1 MSTDRPLFSV
11 ITPVY
16 EPPVSVL
23 RDMIDSV
30 RHQRFGD
37 WELVLVDDVSPSDE
51 VRDVLREAAQTDRR
65 ITVVERATNGGIVA
79 ASNDAVDR
87 ARGEFL
93 VLVDHDD
100 LLTADALEV
109 MARAIEADPNADYL
123 YSDEDKV
130 DADGRFYDLFRKP
143 DWSPERLRG
152 QMYTGHLSVMR
163 TALVRQV
170 GAFRAG
176 FDGSQ
181 DHDLALRVSERAAAV
196 VHVPEVLYHWRVVPG
211 SAAGDPNAKPYAWV
225 AGRNAVADHLE
236 RAGIDGTA
244 DYGPFPGYYR
254 VRRRLDPD
262 MLVSVIIPTR
272 GSTGLVWGQRRC
284 FVVEAVRSA
293 LARTDHR
300 NVEIVVVYDTPTPPE
315 VLAELRDVADDRLV
329 LVHYTEPFNFSAKC
343 NVGFLAAHGEAIVL
357 LNDDMEVVS
366 DGWLEQ
372 LVAPL
377 AEPGVGMTG
386 AHLLYSDGTMQHAG
400 LVFRR
405 NHYGHAFLGALENDS
420 AEFGAML
427 VNREAS
433 GLTAACVALPRA
445 VYEQVGGLCEEL
457 PGSFNDVDLSFKVR
471 HAGYRLVWL
480 VDVKLYHFES
490 RTRDKTVRDW
500 EHHFVMDR
508 WTTPDKDPYLPTLA
522 PPG

>member
-1 MSTDRPLFSV
+1 MSDARPLFSL

-16 EPPVSVL
+16 QPPL
-23 RDMIDSV
+23 DALTELIDSV
-30 RHQRFGD
+30 RAQTFQD
-37 WELVLVDDVSPSDE
+37 WELILVDDVSPSDE
-51 VRDVLREAAQTDRR
+51 VRSVLREAAGSDPR
-65 ITVVERATNGGIVA
+65 IVVVERAANGGIVA
-79 ASNDAVDR
+79 ASNDAVER
-87 ARGEFL
+87 ATGEFL

-100 LLTADALEV
+100 LLPVEALQA
-109 MARAIEADPNADYL
+109 MARAIEDQPTADYL
-123 YSDEDKV
+123 YSDEDKI
-130 DADGRFYDLFRKP
+130 DPDGRHYDVFHKP

-152 QMYTGHLSVMR
+152 QMYTGHLSVLR
-163 TALVRQV
+163 ADLVRSV
-170 GAFRAG
+170 GAFRAS

-181 DHDLALRVSERAAAV
+181 DHDLALRVSEQARVV

-236 RAGIDGTA
+236 RVGIDGTA

-262 MLVSVIIPTR
+262 LLVSIIIPTR
-272 GSTGLVWGQRRC
+272 GSSGLVWGQRRS

-293 LARTDHR
+293 LARTNHTR
-300 NVEIVVVYDTPTPPE
+300 LEFVVVYDPPTPSE
-315 VLAELRDVADDRLV
+315 VLDELREIAGDRLV
-329 LVHYTEPFNFSAKC
+329 LVPYAEPFNFSAKC
-343 NVGFLAAHGEAIVL
+343 NVGFVAARGEAIVL
-357 LNDDMEVVS
+357 LNDDMEVTS
-366 DGWLEQ
+366 DTWLEQ

-377 AEPGVGMTG
+377 AEPDVGMTG

-405 NHYGHAFLGALENDS
+405 DHYAHAFLGALENDS

-427 VNREAS
+427 VNRETS
-433 GLTAACVALPRA
+433 GLTGACIALRRS
-445 VYEQVGGLCEEL
+445 VYEEVGGLCEEL

-471 HAGYRLVWL
+471 HAGYRLLWL
-480 VDVKLYHFES
+480 VEAKLYHFES

-500 EHHFVMDR
+500 EHRLVMER
-508 WTTPDKDPYLPTLA
+508 WPTPYRDPYLPTLD
-522 PPG
+522 PPA